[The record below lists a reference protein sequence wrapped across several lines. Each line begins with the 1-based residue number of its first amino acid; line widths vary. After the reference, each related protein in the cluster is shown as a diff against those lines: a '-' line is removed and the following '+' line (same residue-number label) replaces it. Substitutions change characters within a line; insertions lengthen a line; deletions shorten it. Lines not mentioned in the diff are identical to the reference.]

1 MPLLI
6 SEAEVASLL
15 TMEDALTLVE
25 EVFAYT
31 DSAKP
36 SSQPRRRV
44 ASGTGTLN
52 VMSAALH
59 ARDAMGLKAYPTGPG
74 GVRFIVLLYRA
85 STSELLAIIE
95 AGRLGELRTGAAS
108 GVATKH
114 LAPTGARTLGIY
126 GAGTQAETQVEAVAS
141 VRRLDRVVAYA
152 RQTDRLDAF
161 CHRMSEQ
168 VGVSV
173 LPASSPEEPLEC
185 KIVTTAT
192 SSAVPLFLGDRIRP
206 GTHLNVVG
214 SNFASKAEVD
224 IATIR
229 RASLIVVDSTESAR
243 LEGGDLLPAID
254 RGLLSWE
261 WVTELG
267 DIVSGRQPGRRLPED
282 VTLFKSHGVASE
294 DVVLA
299 HEIWLRASRNGVGRR
314 VGMFG
319 EAI

>member
-15 TMEDALTLVE
+15 TMRDALALVE

-31 DSAKP
+31 GSTKP

-52 VMSAALH
+52 VMSAALP
-59 ARDAMGLKAYPTGPG
+59 ARDVMGLKAYPTGPG
-74 GVRFIVLLYRA
+74 GVRFVVFLYRA

-108 GVATKH
+108 GAATKH
-114 LAPTGARTLGIY
+114 LALAGASTLGIY
-126 GAGTQAETQVEAVAS
+126 GAGTQAATQVEALAS

-152 RQTDRLDAF
+152 RQPDRLDTF
-161 CHRMSEQ
+161 CQRISEQ

-173 LPASSPEEPLEC
+173 EPAALPEDPLDCE
-185 KIVTTAT
+185 IVTTAT
-192 SSAVPLFLGDRIRP
+192 SSAVPLFPGDQVRP

-214 SNFASKAEVD
+214 SNFASKAEID

-229 RASLIVVDSTESAR
+229 SASLVVVDSLESAR

-254 RGLLSWE
+254 RGVLSWE
-261 WVTELG
+261 WVTEL
-267 DIVSGRQPGRRLPED
+267 DDVVSSRQPGRRLPED
-282 VTLFKSHGVASE
+282 VTILKSHGVASE
-294 DVVLA
+294 DIVLA
-299 HEIWLRASRNGVGRR
+299 HEIWLRAIRNGVGRR

-319 EAI
+319 EAV

>member
-25 EVFAYT
+25 EVFAYSG
-31 DSAKP
+31 SAKP

-52 VMSAALH
+52 VMSAALP
-59 ARDAMGLKAYPTGPG
+59 ARDVMGLKVYPTGPG
-74 GVRFIVLLYRA
+74 GVRFVVLLYRA

-114 LAPTGARTLGIY
+114 LAPTGASTLGIY
-126 GAGTQAETQVEAVAS
+126 GAGTQAETQIEAVAR
-141 VRRLDRVVAYA
+141 VRRLDRVMAYA
-152 RQTDRLDAF
+152 RQRDRLDAF
-161 CHRMSEQ
+161 CQRMSEQ
-168 VGVSV
+168 VGVP
-173 LPASSPEEPLEC
+173 LEPAASPEEPLEC
-185 KIVTTAT
+185 EIVTTAT
-192 SSAVPLFLGDRIRP
+192 SSVVPLFLGDRIRP

-214 SNFASKAEVD
+214 SNFTSKAEVD

-229 RASLIVVDSTESAR
+229 RASLIVVDSLESAR

-267 DIVSGRQPGRRLPED
+267 DIVSGRQSGRRLPED

-299 HEIWLRASRNGVGRR
+299 HEIWLRASRNGVDRR
-314 VGMFG
+314 VGMFN
-319 EAI
+319 EAV